1 MEDDWNWCFEVDVWF
16 GDNIFDQG
24 LFNDVVDVPLFE
36 ELLPVPGIKREKE
49 KEVFRPFRS
58 LGEVEFEVKRMR
70 ELINKRM
77 SE

>member
-1 MEDDWNWCFEVDVWF
+1 MEDDWNWCFEVDDWF
-16 GDNIFDQG
+16 GDDICEASMCI
-24 LFNDVVDVPLFE
+24 DVVSGSLFE
-36 ELLPVPGIKREKE
+36 EFSLSPGIKRKKE